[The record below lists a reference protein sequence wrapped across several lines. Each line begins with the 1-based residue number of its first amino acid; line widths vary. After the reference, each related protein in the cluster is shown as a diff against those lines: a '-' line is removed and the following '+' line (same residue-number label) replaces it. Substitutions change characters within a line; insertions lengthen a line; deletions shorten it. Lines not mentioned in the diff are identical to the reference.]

1 MDKFW
6 HHWVQGW
13 KLQLI
18 MLIFNIVL
26 AVLFVPLAIILYSN
40 ETIYYLVATV
50 LYIMIMIPMGGKLMA
65 VFPAKDP
72 S

>member
-26 AVLFVPLAIILYSN
+26 AVLFVPLAMILYST

-50 LYIMIMIPMGGKLMA
+50 LYVMIMVPMGGKLMA
-65 VFPAKDP
+65 MFPAKNSD
-72 S
+72 